1 MTFLLGTLV
10 SAGWMLVNSFFLMR
24 LVKMA
29 AVSKNPDA
37 TKQKNRIFALSLVKF
52 PLLYVVGYFILKGH
66 YFPVVSILTG
76 LTASLIVLAG
86 VWMNMNLSVT
96 KG

>member
-1 MTFLLGTLV
+1 MAFLLGMIV
-10 SAGWMLVNSFFLMR
+10 SAAWMLVNSFFLMR

-29 AVSKNPDA
+29 AVPAAANA
-37 TKQKNRIFALSLVKF
+37 AKQKNRIFALSLVKF

-76 LTASLIVLAG
+76 LTVSLVILTGMWFRMRTA
-86 VWMNMNLSVT
+86 
-96 KG
+96 